1 MAGEDGT
8 MKHLRTF
15 GGALALVALLG
26 SLAGCNSIFGPGVNG
41 SGTLK
46 SERRPVSGFTEVVL
60 STVGTLT
67 IEQTG
72 TESLTIEGDDNIV
85 PLITTVVQNS
95 RLEIRHDPGTQSF
108 TTNKPLAYRLTVQ
121 TLNALTVS
129 GSGSATSPALHSS
142 RLTLNDTGSGNIRLD
157 GLQADVLMVTVSGS
171 GTTTV
176 SGETPTQA
184 VRVSGSGSYA
194 AADLD
199 STNANVI
206 ISGSGNATV
215 RVSKVLMAVVSGSGS
230 VTYLGNP
237 TVTQQVSGSGRVV
250 QGAQQ

>member
-1 MAGEDGT
+1 MGV
-8 MKHLRTF
+8 LVV
-15 GGALALVALLG
+15 VALLG
-26 SLAGCNSIFGPGVNG
+26 SLAGCNSIFGLGVTG

-46 SERRPVSGFTEVVL
+46 SESRPVSGFTEVVL

-72 TESLTIEGDDNIV
+72 SESLTIEGDDTIV

-95 RLEIRHDPGTQSF
+95 RLEIRHDPGTDSF
-108 TTNKPLAYRLTVQ
+108 TTRQPLAYHLTVQ

-142 RLTLNDTGSGNIRLD
+142 RLTLTDSGSGNIRLD

-199 STNANVI
+199 STNANVN

-215 RVSKVLMAVVSGSGS
+215 RVSKALMAVVSGSGS

-237 TVTQQVSGSGRVV
+237 SLTQQVSGSGQVV
-250 QGAQQ
+250 RGGQQ

>member
-1 MAGEDGT
+1 MNNV
-8 MKHLRTF
+8 RTL
-15 GGALALVALLG
+15 GAALALVALFG
-26 SLAGCNSIFGPGVNG
+26 SLAGCNSIFGPRVNG

-46 SERRPVSGFTEVVL
+46 SESRPVSGFTEVVL

-72 TESLTIEGDDNIV
+72 TESLTIAGDDNIV

-95 RLEIRHDPGTQSF
+95 RLEIRHDPGTENF
-108 TTNKPLAYRLTVQ
+108 TTNQPLTYHLTVKD
-121 TLNALTVS
+121 LAALTVS
-129 GSGSATSPALHSS
+129 GSGSAGSPALHTS
-142 RLTLNDTGSGNIRLD
+142 RLTLTDSGSGNIRLD
-157 GLQADVLMVTVSGS
+157 GLQADVLTVTVSGS
-171 GTTTV
+171 GTTRL
-176 SGETPTQA
+176 SGETPAQT
-184 VRVSGSGSYA
+184 VRVSGSGSYQ
-194 AADLD
+194 AADLAGT
-199 STNANVI
+199 SANVT

-215 RVSKVLMAVVSGSGS
+215 RVSKTLMAVVSGSGS